1 MVLKHN
7 FFKERIDADFR
18 QTINFLAQCTVSN
31 FCKLKT
37 QQLSQYGFWGLNA
50 GIDNKADN
58 PSSENTDSN
67 NAGTHDELMKN
78 RRNWSQEE
86 EF

>member
-1 MVLKHN
+1 M
-7 FFKERIDADFR
+7 
-18 QTINFLAQCTVSN
+18 
-31 FCKLKT
+31 
-37 QQLSQYGFWGLNA
+37 SQYGFWGLNA